1 MKLFRRISIRA
12 SHTVKCLAMLGV
24 ACLVAS
30 AQTIKPPADATPVLI
45 DFESIGA
52 DVDGAPSGFTAAM
65 TGGGD
70 PQGWRIEA
78 AEGPSDGTGGSKVL
92 ARRSKDASENR
103 SPICVY
109 DDLTARDVDIA
120 VQFQAVSG
128 TFEKSAGV
136 IVRYQDNDN
145 YYVLRGNAHEGNV
158 RLYKVIDGKREQIE
172 ERSTAVTVGQWHKLR
187 LVARGDA
194 FEAFLDAHPLRRPCP
209 ASRAPMRRIGLSVRT
224 PAFHRLRRWARA
236 LLCDPV
242 ARP

>member
-1 MKLFRRISIRA
+1 MRA
-12 SHTVKCLAMLGV
+12 GYTVVCLGLL
-24 ACLVAS
+24 CIAS
-30 AQTIKPPADATPVLI
+30 LLAPAQTTKPSADAKPVLI
-45 DFESIGA
+45 DFESIGV
-52 DVDGAPSGFTAAM
+52 DVDGAPGGFTAAM

-109 DDLTARDVDIA
+109 DDISARDVDVT
-120 VQFQAVSG
+120 VQFQALSG

-158 RLYKVIDGKREQIE
+158 RLYKVIDGKLEPIE

-194 FEAFLDAHPLRRPCP
+194 FEAFLDDVPLFI
-209 ASRAPMRRIGLSVRT
+209 AKDAAIDKSGKVGL
-224 PAFHRLRRWARA
+224 WARSDSEA
-236 LLCDPV
+236 LFDDLRILVND
-242 ARP
+242 